1 MLKSK
6 ENLKEKELVKIREN
20 FQVTI
25 PYNLRRLM
33 KLAVGDY
40 VEIDLKDSNII
51 IKPVKVVSPD
61 QEYFYTK
68 EWQKGEAEADKDIA
82 AGRVVGPFKNIDDAL
97 KALTKK

>member
-33 KLAVGDY
+33 KLKVGDY
-40 VEIDLKDSNII
+40 LEVNIKNNYLTA
-51 IKPVKVVSPD
+51 KPVKFFTV
-61 QEYFYTK
+61 F
-68 EWQKGEAEADKDIA
+68 
-82 AGRVVGPFKNIDDAL
+82 N
-97 KALTKK
+97 KK